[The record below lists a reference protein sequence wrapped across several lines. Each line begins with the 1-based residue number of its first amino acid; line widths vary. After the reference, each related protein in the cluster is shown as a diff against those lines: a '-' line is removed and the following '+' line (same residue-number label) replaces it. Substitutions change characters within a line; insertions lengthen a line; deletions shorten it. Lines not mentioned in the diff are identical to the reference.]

1 MIFENYLRFP
11 IILIIIIIILC
22 LIIRSIQKTESIK
35 IIKLLNNRI
44 FLFFTPLILLITIYV
59 FFFNKENKDDS
70 DEIKNNKIKIK
81 EALKHAL
88 IGYIIAICAYF
99 DILILPFFIIFII
112 SYLYNIHV

>member
-1 MIFENYLRFP
+1 MIFENSLRFP

-22 LIIRSIQKTESIK
+22 LIIISSKKTEPIK
-35 IIKLLNNRI
+35 IIKLLNNRV
-44 FLFFTPLILLITIYV
+44 FLFFTPLIIFFTIYI
-59 FFFNKENKDDS
+59 FIFNKINKDDS
-70 DEIKNNKIKIK
+70 DEVKQNKIKIK